1 MFPDVKTA
9 VSLGFCSIVFMGA
22 LTGAARVGQ
31 RPWAPTAAIVLVV
44 AIAAGICALP
54 GSVHGRSTVIAHGLV
69 SKSALRALSSLRL
82 SDGDGDGYTAQ
93 SLGGADCDDAEA
105 EQAPAGRR
113 CRRRWHRRNCTG
125 ADAYPAWV
133 AERLRPFPP
142 RPAVSA
148 ATFLIVSIDSLRADH
163 IGAWEYAR
171 PTPALDRF
179 AATATR
185 FSWAFTSSPR
195 TLPAIASLLTGRH
208 PSSLVWDGRGKLL
221 MEESDAS
228 GLAEILSGTGYDTA
242 AITCC
247 D

>member
-1 MFPDVKTA
+1 MFPDVKPA

-105 EQAPAGRR
+105 DRHPRAVDVAGDGTDE
-113 CRRRWHRRNCTG
+113 NCTG
-125 ADAYPAWV
+125 ADADPAWV
-133 AERLRPFPP
+133 AERLRPLPAPP
-142 RPAVSA
+142 GGERRDV
-148 ATFLIVSIDSLRADH
+148 LIVSIDSLRANH
-163 IGAWEYAR
+163 IGAWGYAR

-228 GLAEILSGTGYDTA
+228 GLADILRDRL
-242 AITCC
+242 
-247 D
+247 